1 MKKILFVCLG
11 NICRSPAAE
20 GVMQALLKKEGLD
33 DQVWCDSAG
42 TIGYHSGEPAD
53 YRMRKAAERRGYEL
67 NSRSRQIN
75 PAEDFEKFD
84 MILAMDDSNHRDI
97 RGMDRLQNYRD
108 KIYMMT
114 DFCRTKKA
122 TFVPDP
128 YYGGDQG
135 FEEVLDILEDAC
147 GGLLEKIREAL

>member
-33 DQVWCDSAG
+33 GQVWCDSAG

-97 RGMDRLQNYRD
+97 RGLDRLQNYRD

-147 GGLLEKIREAL
+147 GGLLEKIREEL